1 MGYFC
6 PFPFLLLNLVMLD
19 LPSQLLLQV
28 FVLDFLRRKVTLVA
42 CCFVVVVVLKSQ
54 NQTVNAA
61 EAKLQHSLQH

>member
-1 MGYFC
+1 
-6 PFPFLLLNLVMLD
+6 MLD
-19 LPSQLLLQV
+19 LPSQLLLV